1 MSATE
6 MSFSA
11 GRTDRFPVGRAP
23 RLGSAVD
30 GILNRHAAVG
40 LAVGVIHDGRCEFH
54 FRGTADLASRVP
66 VTENTVF
73 RIASLTKLFTAI
85 AVMQLWEQG
94 SLHLDAPA
102 DEYLRAYRLVADD
115 AVFGPATV
123 RHLLTH
129 TSGVPEVL
137 HLADLLHPSWGP
149 FGARPAVLS
158 VRPGEA
164 LPTPAAYYRSGLR
177 VATEPGTV
185 FTYTNHGF
193 TALGQIVEDVSGQPL
208 GRYLHEHV
216 FEPLGMA
223 DTVLG
228 RCDEVGSPRARGYV
242 IGRDGVTA
250 VTDRDWVSLGASNIF
265 STPADMSRFA
275 GALLAG
281 GTGEHG
287 SILRAPTLTAM
298 YQPHYRPDP
307 RLPGMGLGFFRVD
320 EGGLNAVEHQG
331 VLPGFDSYLV
341 LAPDDGVGIVA
352 LTNGSSGAFVWLP
365 IEFGRLLRRLLGVP
379 EQATRGDIPHRPEI
393 WGELCGRYR
402 LPRGS
407 DLRGRAGMGGGV
419 EVLVRG
425 GRLMLRVLTPVPVLY
440 RGLPLLPDDP
450 DDPYVFRLDLS
461 PLGMAPVRVVFGREP
476 GGSTNVMRTHLGSEP
491 MSLYRRRRQSSGVL
505 R

>member
-1 MSATE
+1 MDSAAA
-6 MSFSA
+6 SFRA
-11 GRTDRFPVGRAP
+11 DRAVGAAP
-23 RLGSAVD
+23 RLESAID

-54 FRGTADLASRVP
+54 GRGVADIASNVP
-66 VTENTVF
+66 VTGNTVF

-94 SLHLDAPA
+94 SLDLDAPA
-102 DEYLRAYRLVADD
+102 NDYLGAYRLVAAD
-115 AVFGPATV
+115 AAFPPATV
-123 RHLLTH
+123 RQLLTH

-158 VRPGEA
+158 VRPGES
-164 LPTPAAYYRSGLR
+164 LPSPAAYYRSGLQ
-177 VATEPGTV
+177 VAVEPGTV

-208 GRYLHEHV
+208 GRYLHGRI

-228 RCDEVGSPRARGYV
+228 RCDQVRSPRARGYV
-242 IGRDGVTA
+242 IGRGGVTA
-250 VTDRDWVSLGASNIF
+250 VADRDWVSLGASNIF
-265 STPADMSRFA
+265 STPADMSRFVA
-275 GALLAG
+275 ALLAG
-281 GTGEHG
+281 GAGEHG
-287 SILRAPTLTAM
+287 SILRAGTLTTM
-298 YQPHYRPDP
+298 YEPHFLPDP

-320 EGGLNAVEHQG
+320 DGGLRAVEHQG
-331 VLPGFDSYLV
+331 VLPGFDSHLL

-352 LTNGSSGAFVWLP
+352 ITNGSAGAFGWLP
-365 IEFGRLLRRLLGVP
+365 IEFGRLLRDLLGVAEPAPRSDLPHHP
-379 EQATRGDIPHRPEI
+379 ENWA
-393 WGELCGRYR
+393 ELCGRYR

-407 DLRGRAGMGGGV
+407 DLRGRAAMGGGV
-419 EVLVRG
+419 EVFVRG
-425 GRLMLRVLTPVPVLY
+425 GRLVLRVLTAFPPLY
-440 RGLPLLPDDP
+440 RGLPLQPDDP

-461 PLGMAPVRVVFGREP
+461 RLGMASVRVVFGREP
-476 GGSTNVMRTHLGSEP
+476 GVGTNVVRTHLGSEP
-491 MSLYRRRRQSSGVL
+491 MALYRRHRRRSSGDL